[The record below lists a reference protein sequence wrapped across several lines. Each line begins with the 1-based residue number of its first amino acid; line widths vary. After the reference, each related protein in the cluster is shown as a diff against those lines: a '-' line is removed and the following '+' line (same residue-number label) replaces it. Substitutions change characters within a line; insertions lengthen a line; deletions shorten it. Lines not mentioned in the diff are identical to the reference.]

1 MSANAPDADQG
12 GGHATLKGYI
22 LGLLLCL
29 VLTGA
34 SFGVVMTD
42 LVPQPLRLTAI
53 VVLCVVQLVAQLVLF
68 LHIGAGR
75 SQRENTG
82 IFLCTAFLIAI
93 VVAGSLWVMHNA
105 NLNMMPMQMSGTP

>member
-1 MSANAPDADQG
+1 MSPSASETDHG
-12 GGHATLKGYI
+12 GGHAALKGYI
-22 LGLLLCL
+22 IGLLLCL

-34 SFGVVMTD
+34 SFGVVMGGW
-42 LVPQPLRLTAI
+42 VPQPLRLTAI

-105 NLNMMPMQMSGTP
+105 TQNMMPMQV

>member
-1 MSANAPDADQG
+1 MSASDS
-12 GGHATLKGYI
+12 HAEHGNHHGSLKGYI
-22 LGLLLCL
+22 GALLLCL
-29 VLTGA
+29 LLTAA
-34 SFGVVMTD
+34 SFGVVMTE

-105 NLNMMPMQMSGTP
+105 NLNMMPMQM

>member
-1 MSANAPDADQG
+1 MSPDVSATDHG
-12 GGHATLKGYI
+12 GGHATLKGYVI
-22 LGLLLCL
+22 GLLLCL
-29 VLTGA
+29 LLTGA
-34 SFGVVMTD
+34 SFAVVMTGW
-42 LVPQPLRLTAI
+42 VPQPQRLTAI
-53 VVLCVVQLVAQLVLF
+53 VALCVVQLVAQLVLF

-105 NLNMMPMQMSGTP
+105 TQNMMPMQA

>member
-1 MSANAPDADQG
+1 MSPSASATDHG

-22 LGLLLCL
+22 IGLLLCL

-34 SFGVVMTD
+34 SFGVVMGGW
-42 LVPQPLRLTAI
+42 VPQPLRLTAI

-105 NLNMMPMQMSGTP
+105 TQNMMPMQV

>member
-1 MSANAPDADQG
+1 MSANAPDADNG
-12 GGHATLKGYI
+12 GGHAPQKGYI
-22 LGLLLCL
+22 LGVLLCL

-105 NLNMMPMQMSGTP
+105 TQNMMPMQL

>member
-1 MSANAPDADQG
+1 MSAGTAETDHG
-12 GGHATLKGYI
+12 GGHATLKGYVI
-22 LGLLLCL
+22 GLLLCL
-29 VLTGA
+29 LLTGA
-34 SFGVVMTD
+34 SFGVVMGE

-105 NLNMMPMQMSGTP
+105 TQNMMPLQL

>member
-1 MSANAPDADQG
+1 MSAGTAETDRG
-12 GGHATLKGYI
+12 GGHATLKGYVI
-22 LGLLLCL
+22 GLLLCL
-29 VLTGA
+29 LLTGA
-34 SFGVVMTD
+34 SFGVVMGE

-105 NLNMMPMQMSGTP
+105 TQNMMPLQL

>member
-1 MSANAPDADQG
+1 MSPSASETDRG
-12 GGHATLKGYI
+12 GSHATLKGYI
-22 LGLLLCL
+22 IGLLLCL

-34 SFGVVMTD
+34 SFGVVMGGW
-42 LVPQPLRLTAI
+42 VPQPLRLTAI

-105 NLNMMPMQMSGTP
+105 TQNMMPMQV

>member
-1 MSANAPDADQG
+1 MSPSASETDHG
-12 GGHATLKGYI
+12 GSHATLKGYSI
-22 LGLLLCL
+22 GLLLCL

-34 SFGVVMTD
+34 SFGVVMGGW
-42 LVPQPLRLTAI
+42 VPQPLRLPAI

-105 NLNMMPMQMSGTP
+105 TQNMMPMQV

>member
-22 LGLLLCL
+22 LGLLLCV

-42 LVPQPLRLTAI
+42 VVPQPLRLTAI

-105 NLNMMPMQMSGTP
+105 TQNMMPMQL

>member
-1 MSANAPDADQG
+1 VG
-12 GGHATLKGYI
+12 
-22 LGLLLCL
+22 
-29 VLTGA
+29 
-34 SFGVVMTD
+34 
-42 LVPQPLRLTAI
+42 
-53 VVLCVVQLVAQLVLF
+53 LCVVQLVAQLVLF

-105 NLNMMPMQMSGTP
+105 NLNMMPMQMSATP

>member
-1 MSANAPDADQG
+1 MSAGTAETDHG
-12 GGHATLKGYI
+12 GGHATLKGYVV
-22 LGLLLCL
+22 GLLLCL
-29 VLTGA
+29 LLTGA
-34 SFGVVMTD
+34 SFGVVMGE

-105 NLNMMPMQMSGTP
+105 TQNMMPMQL